1 MTVFVLRR
9 LLRLIPVLLAVSC
22 LSMFIIDLAP
32 GDFLTEL
39 RANPQISQS
48 AVERMREEFGLD
60 HNWFVQ
66 YLSWLRRAVFHF
78 DLGESFS
85 YRAPVVA
92 LIAERVANTFLLAF
106 TASLFAWGVA
116 LPLGI
121 LAAARRDSWI
131 DRLNS
136 AVAVAGLSIPR
147 VLLALLVLY
156 VSAATGI
163 FPVGGMKSAATHDQL
178 SAWGRVLDIAW
189 HLIPPAFVMGV
200 AGIAPVARQMRA
212 SLLDA
217 LGADCVR
224 TARAKGVPEGRV
236 VLRHALPVALN
247 PMITLLGLTLARLL
261 STSLVVEAVMS
272 WPGLGSLAFEAIRRQ
287 DLYVVMATLVMASVL
302 LVIGNL
308 IADILLAVSDPRV
321 AAR

>member
-9 LLRLIPVLLAVSC
+9 LLRLVPVLLAVSC
-22 LSMFIIDLAP
+22 LSMFIVDLAP

-48 AVERMREEFGLD
+48 AVERMRDEFGLD
-60 HNWFVQ
+60 RHWFVQ
-66 YLSWLRRAVFHF
+66 YLSWLRRAILHF

-85 YRAPVVA
+85 YRTPVA
-92 LIAERVANTFLLAF
+92 SLIAERVANTFLLASA
-106 TASLFAWGVA
+106 ASLFAWGVA

-121 LAAARRDSWI
+121 LAAARRDTWV

-136 AVAVAGLSIPR
+136 AVAVTGLSIPR
-147 VLLALLVLY
+147 VLLALLVLFAC
-156 VSAATGI
+156 AATGI
-163 FPVGGMKSAATHDQL
+163 FPVGGMKSAATYDQL
-178 SAWGRVLDIAW
+178 SGWRRVLDVAW

-217 LGADCVR
+217 LGTDCVR
-224 TARAKGVPEGRV
+224 TARAKGASEFRV

-247 PMITLLGLTLARLL
+247 PMITLFGLTIARLL
-261 STSLVVEAVMS
+261 STSLVVEAIMA
-272 WPGLGSLAFEAIRRQ
+272 WPGLGSLALEAIRRQ

-321 AAR
+321 AIR

>member
-1 MTVFVLRR
+1 MTVFVVRR
-9 LLRLIPVLLAVSC
+9 LLRLVPVLLAVSC

-60 HNWFVQ
+60 RPWFVQ
-66 YLSWLRRAVFHF
+66 YLLWLRRAAFHL

-85 YRAPVVA
+85 YRAPVAA
-92 LIAERVANTFLLAF
+92 LVSERVANTFLLAF

-121 LAAARRDSWI
+121 LAAARRDTWV

-136 AVAVAGLSIPR
+136 AIAVAGLSIPR

-156 VSAATGI
+156 AAAATGL
-163 FPVGGMKSAATHDQL
+163 FPVGGMKNAATHDKL
-178 SAWGRVLDIAW
+178 SAWGRALDVAW

-200 AGIAPVARQMRA
+200 AGIAPVARQMRG
-212 SLLDA
+212 SLLEA

-224 TARAKGVPEGRV
+224 TARAKGVPETRI

-272 WPGLGSLAFEAIRRQ
+272 WPGLGSLALEAIRRQ

-302 LVIGNL
+302 LVVGNL
-308 IADILLAVSDPRV
+308 VADILLAVSDPRV